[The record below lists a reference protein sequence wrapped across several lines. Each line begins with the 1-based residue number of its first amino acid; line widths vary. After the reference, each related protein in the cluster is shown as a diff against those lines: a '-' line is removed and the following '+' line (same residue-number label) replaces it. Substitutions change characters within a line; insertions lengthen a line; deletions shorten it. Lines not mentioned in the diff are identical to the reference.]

1 MCSVQAMVEVET
13 ICNLIKFINMKN
25 IFLLFC
31 SVFIFQQSGFSQTIP
46 DSELKRRV
54 TPLTQTLYK
63 IVQLEPVAF
72 EYNAKNFPH
81 LNLERGVQFGFKAE
95 NMGQLFPEL
104 VSTRIISYN
113 VGKNLNRD
121 AKIHTVDEQG
131 LIPFLVASIKEQQA
145 EIEKLREAISEL
157 KEESIRVAK

>member
-1 MCSVQAMVEVET
+1 
-13 ICNLIKFINMKN
+13 MKN
-25 IFLLFC
+25 IFLLCC
-31 SVFIFQQSGFSQTIP
+31 SVLIFQQSGFSQTIP
-46 DSELKRRV
+46 DRDLKRKV

-72 EYNAKNFPH
+72 EYNAKNYPH
-81 LNLERGVQFGFKAE
+81 LNLERGVHYGFKAD

-104 VSTRIISYN
+104 VSTRIISYH

-121 AKIHTVDEQG
+121 AKIHTIDEQG

-145 EIEKLREAISEL
+145 EIEKLREAISDL
-157 KEESIRVAK
+157 KEENNKAAK